1 MEKLRLFDSHC
12 HLDDQKLYGDLED
25 VLQRAAEAGV
35 ERITNIGCDW
45 PSSLMSVRLAERYP
59 GRIYAAVGVHPH
71 DADSL
76 DAKMLERLK
85 ELAQLPQV
93 VAWGEIG
100 LDYHYDNSPRD
111 VQREAFALQIEAA
124 KELKKPIIIHD
135 REAHQDTLDIIKKH
149 NGGVNGGIFH
159 CFSGS
164 AEIAR
169 ECVKL
174 GFMVAFGGAVTFKN
188 AVHPLEAAAAVPLDM
203 LLIETDAPYM
213 TPVPFR
219 GKTNEPARM
228 CYTAEKLAEIK
239 GISVEELADI
249 TYRNACK
256 VFNIAL

>member
-100 LDYHYDNSPRD
+100 LDYHYDFSPRD
-111 VQREAFALQIEAA
+111 VQKKVFIEQLAAAKQVKLPVIIHSREAN
-124 KELKKPIIIHD
+124 
-135 REAHQDTLDIIKKH
+135 QDTMDILKAEKAGMY
-149 NGGVNGGIFH
+149 GGVLH

-164 AEIAR
+164 WDMAKH
-169 ECVKL
+169 CLDL
-174 GFMVAFGGAVTFKN
+174 GFYISFAGPLTFANANTPVEVASK
-188 AVHPLEAAAAVPLDM
+188 VPLDR
-203 LLIETDAPYM
+203 LLVETDSPYLS
-213 TPVPFR
+213 PHPLR
-219 GKTNEPARM
+219 GKTNEPGHVLHV
-228 CYTAEKLAEIK
+228 AEKLAEIR
-239 GISVEELADI
+239 GMTLEEIAEQ
-249 TYRNACK
+249 TTQNA
-256 VFNIAL
+256 FALFHHK